1 MTGRKGRQVS
11 VSNSMVKYESRHEA
25 NVPLAAVNM
34 KEKEV
39 SCVNYVLYAYF
50 LVKNSYIF

>member
-11 VSNSMVKYESRHEA
+11 VSNSMVKYESRHEP
-25 NVPLAAVNM
+25 NVPLTAVNM

-39 SCVNYVLYAYF
+39 SSVNYVLSAYF
-50 LVKNSYIF
+50 IV

>member
-11 VSNSMVKYESRHEA
+11 VSNSMVKYESRHEP
-25 NVPLAAVNM
+25 NVPLTAVNM

-39 SCVNYVLYAYF
+39 SFVNYVLSAYF
-50 LVKNSYIF
+50 LV